1 MEPFFPLSEY
11 FGTAFHSYEGI
22 LLPGP
27 HSLTFPPP
35 SVCEHCFVSV
45 ITELKPVECQHLAH
59 MFISSESVIN
69 FSWFEVN
76 ETVCVCVCVCVCVYG
91 YAQEHCVYG
100 FLNDCLIIFLAFIM
114 KGPCFVWLFTN
125 RIFA

>member
-27 HSLTFPPP
+27 RSLTFPPP

-45 ITELKPVECQHLAH
+45 ITELKPVECQHLSH

-69 FSWFEVN
+69 FLRFEVH
-76 ETVCVCVCVCVCVYG
+76 ETVCVEVCVRG
-91 YAQEHCVYG
+91 RSQEHCVYG
-100 FLNDCLIIFLAFIM
+100 FLNDRLIIFLSFACIHNE
-114 KGPCFVWLFTN
+114 GALFYLA
-125 RIFA
+125 IYQ